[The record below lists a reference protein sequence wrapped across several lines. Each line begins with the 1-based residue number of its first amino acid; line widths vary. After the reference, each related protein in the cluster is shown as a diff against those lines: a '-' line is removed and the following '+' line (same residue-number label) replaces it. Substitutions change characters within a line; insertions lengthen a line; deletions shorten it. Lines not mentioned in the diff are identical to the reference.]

1 MCNRDLQTLGTPNSL
16 ERELTVYTVKP
27 KSHQLAMDATT
38 IFPFLP
44 HEIPEF
50 LNPEPTAMHLHLKK
64 LGQRQGTNSDLE
76 LKSQSSC
83 GVMWTYHGL
92 CILKSPANTAH
103 GAQMVQT

>member
-1 MCNRDLQTLGTPNSL
+1 MH
-16 ERELTVYTVKP
+16 LTQHSQARNVVIFTINV
-27 KSHQLAMDATT
+27 STSQFSEVVQHTTT